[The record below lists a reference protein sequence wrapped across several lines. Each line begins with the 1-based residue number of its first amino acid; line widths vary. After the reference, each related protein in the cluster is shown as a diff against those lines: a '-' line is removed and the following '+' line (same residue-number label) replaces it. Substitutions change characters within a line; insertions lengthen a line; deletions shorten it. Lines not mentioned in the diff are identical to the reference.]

1 MGTICRPIAYASSGL
16 NVRQARILDLLH
28 SPLLL
33 VWRTAALLA
42 ERPYGFDC
50 VEDGYITAPASP
62 LGGTPH
68 HRHQHPRTDLTSTA
82 TLHTITPSVSET
94 KSTMLP
100 SVIVLT
106 IALAASTANA
116 ACVPWKDGGTLQVC
130 KSAGKRNCLGAS
142 SDSTC
147 INLIGGPF
155 ISGFS
160 GGGYTCR
167 IYSGSGCSGRYASVD
182 RDGWSRFPFTARSF
196 RCPCV

>member
-1 MGTICRPIAYASSGL
+1 MPTHRLRLIRVECSAGSYPRFAPLPAAAGMENCCAVGSEA
-16 NVRQARILDLLH
+16 VR
-28 SPLLL
+28 
-33 VWRTAALLA
+33 
-42 ERPYGFDC
+42 FDC

-68 HRHQHPRTDLTSTA
+68 HRHQHPQTDLTSTA